1 MKKTLLILITIIAL
15 TGCVS
20 TKTYSSYVTQKLE
33 QQIHAPDI
41 QDKNISFDF
50 SKLEVLDNSVEAEK
64 SKSFF
69 IPAILYWGWE
79 NTIQCKIN
87 PNLIEKSF
95 KLTFLHCADSI
106 GLLNNL
112 EGKKLEISI
121 EAMPTSFMYTNQGNA
136 IIFII
141 AYTVSELEAIY
152 PQRENLVIN
161 YKLIKD
167 EQTIKSGKLAAINND
182 QPIKNIWKSTKQFT
196 WLYIDQFNN
205 NTKMLTNDIVQQLL
219 KNI

>member
-1 MKKTLLILITIIAL
+1 MKKTLLILTTIIAL

-20 TKTYSSYVTQKLE
+20 TTKYSSYVTQKLE

-50 SKLEVLDNSVEAEK
+50 SKLQVLDNSVEAEK

-112 EGKKLEISI
+112 EGKKL
-121 EAMPTSFMYTNQGNA
+121 
-136 IIFII
+136 
-141 AYTVSELEAIY
+141 
-152 PQRENLVIN
+152 LV
-161 YKLIKD
+161 LDDIKD
-167 EQTIKSGKLAAINND
+167 IDNNQEKIKSILELKHKGYSIL
-182 QPIKNIWKSTKQFT
+182 
-196 WLYIDQFNN
+196 
-205 NTKMLTNDIVQQLL
+205 LTSREEIEKV
-219 KNI
+219 KI

>member
-1 MKKTLLILITIIAL
+1 MKKTLLILTTIIAL

-79 NTIQCKIN
+79 NTIECKIS
-87 PNLIEKSF
+87 PAIVGQTFKSS
-95 KLTFLHCADSI
+95 FLNCADSL
-106 GLLNNL
+106 GLFNKLN
-112 EGKKLEISI
+112 EQQIEISI
-121 EAMPTSFMYTNQGNA
+121 EKIPTSFVYTNKGNTM
-136 IIFII
+136 IFII

-152 PQRENLVIN
+152 PQEQNLVIN
-161 YKLIKD
+161 YKLIKNG
-167 EQTIKSGKLAAINND
+167 QTTKSGKLIATNKD
-182 QPIKNIWKSTKQFT
+182 KPIKNIWKSTKKFT
-196 WLYIDQFNN
+196 WLYIDKFDNN
-205 NTKMLTNDIVQQLL
+205 IKVMTNDIVEQLL
-219 KNI
+219 KQI